1 MLAVALGNAPDHY
14 AEDLG
19 TREHLQ
25 LLQEYLRRQYAAQPV
40 MSQLYVLWAS
50 AHLPGLLTDAERT
63 NLLEKVKSLQQSD
76 GGWVLS
82 SLDEPTN
89 VRGYLSYEWK
99 LPNHNM
105 RSDGCAT
112 GLVVL
117 ALEESGMSLQD
128 ETLKRGLQWLQHHQ
142 EKDGSWRAS
151 SLNAKRDPDSEIG
164 RFMNDAATGYAVLAL
179 ETARKGTNRV
189 GAF

>member
-1 MLAVALGNAPDHY
+1 M
-14 AEDLG
+14 
-19 TREHLQ
+19 
-25 LLQEYLRRQYAAQPV
+25 
-40 MSQLYVLWAS
+40 
-50 AHLPGLLTDAERT
+50 
-63 NLLEKVKSLQQSD
+63 
-76 GGWVLS
+76 
-82 SLDEPTN
+82 
-89 VRGYLSYEWK
+89 
-99 LPNHNM
+99 
-105 RSDGCAT
+105 
-112 GLVVL
+112 
-117 ALEESGMSLQD
+117 QD